1 MVSSDRILRTI
12 DGSYH
17 RSTTRGDGAFALKGR
32 IPTHPDRNSLVPLFV
47 ATRSFEE
54 RAYAEESRL
63 DLAGLFSIAC
73 ATGARDS

>member
-32 IPTHPDRNSLVPLFV
+32 IPTHPDWNGLVPLFI

-54 RAYAEESRL
+54 GAYAEESRVDLL
-63 DLAGLFSIAC
+63 DLLSIA
-73 ATGARDS
+73 